1 MKNKTIPDWVLKYKQ
16 PGTQIVMI
24 RDNYYLYKIRSKW
37 DPEKKR
43 AQKITERYIGKI
55 TKEGIIPPKHIRV
68 RETYKHVSVKEYGA
82 SSFIFS
88 ISQDIIEKLKEVFP
102 YDWKELFCLALF
114 RLIERSPLKRTGFY
128 YANSHISERIK
139 NVRTSGKFLG
149 RFLREIGMQREL
161 MKDFMRSFILD
172 TEYGIIDLTNVFS
185 YSKGMINAMLGHNT
199 ENLWIPQINLIL
211 IYSLDRLQPVYF
223 RQVPGS
229 IRDVSS
235 VIKTVNEI
243 QAEKLVLI
251 GDKGL
256 HSDENVRKLRE
267 YEIDYVFALRRNS
280 EYIDYTPIIDNK
292 RKFDGNLVFQRRNV
306 WFYTRKLKDERIITY
321 LDPSLKAKEEND
333 LALRIK
339 SIEEKDSLDERD
351 RKQLLKYR
359 ERLYTTFYRNGT
371 LSVRTNMHGSPEE
384 IYHIMKS
391 RVDVEQ
397 VFDVFKNIL
406 NADKSYMHDDK
417 QIEGWFFVNFISMQM
432 YYKIYAILLSK
443 GLLNNYSPLDVITYL
458 KSVYILKTKDGWQI
472 SEIPKKSRSL
482 IERLE
487 IPIT

>member
-1 MKNKTIPDWVLKYKQ
+1 MKEKIPNWVLKQKRK
-16 PGTQIVMI
+16 GTQPVQIGN
-24 RDNYYLYKIRSKW
+24 NYYLYKITSRW
-37 DPEKKR
+37 DPKKKR
-43 AQKITERYIGKI
+43 AVKVTQKYLGKI

-68 RETYKHVSVKEYGA
+68 REAYKHVLVKEYGA
-82 SSFIFS
+82 SSFILS

-114 RLIERSPLKRTGFY
+114 RLIERSPLKRMGFY
-128 YANSHISERIK
+128 YENSHISERIK

-161 MKDFMRSFILD
+161 MKEFMRSFIVD
-172 TEYGIIDLTNVFS
+172 TEYAIIDLTNVFS

-199 ENLWIPQINLIL
+199 ENIWIPQINLIL

-235 VIKTVNEI
+235 IIRTVNEI

-267 YEIDYVFALRRNS
+267 YEIDYVFALKRNS

-292 RKFDGNLVFQRRNV
+292 RKFEGNFVFQKRNV

-333 LALRIK
+333 LAVRIK
-339 SIEEKDSLDERD
+339 SIEEKDSLDEKD

-359 ERLYTTFYRNGT
+359 KRLYTTFYRNGT
-371 LSVRTNMHGSPEE
+371 LSVRTNILESAEE
-384 IYHIMKS
+384 VYQIMKS

-406 NADKSYMHDDK
+406 NADRSYMRDDK

-432 YYKIYAILLSK
+432 YYKVYAILLSK
-443 GLLNNYSPLDVITYL
+443 GLLNNYSPLGAITYL
-458 KSVYILKTKDGWQI
+458 KSVYMLKTKEGWQT
-472 SEIPKKSRSL
+472 SEIPKKSRLL
-482 IERLE
+482 IEKLQ